1 MAFVKIKL
9 DIKNSSICQ
18 FYWHEDN
25 LRIQPNTHDPEW
37 TSTQSSFIR
46 DLTKVYR
53 VLYKLWTWP
62 CTGLLLDFKLSNFA
76 STLLIFL
83 LTSLKVLNS
92 IKIWGLP
99 YLFPIFVYI
108 LLELRIFTIQF
119 IFVFLLNFSSKIDIQ
134 GLKEAI
140 LTRDFIQFILHSE
153 VGQSLRIWC
162 HDITFPEEIFIQTLI
177 RINQDFYNQ
186 NGGRVVQD
194 TDLTQDYTQG
204 ICIRRTLWEDTVK
217 YCHGKIKRYI
227 CNLAL
232 ADFPEVFEHKC
243 LFLNKFSVEVDGTA
257 ITCLHH
263 HLTNFWIT
271 LFSLFMGYNT
281 CHCHWRNW
289 AILASKLFCGKF
301 HCFLYHWT
309 NSNCD

>member
-25 LRIQPNTHDPEW
+25 QRIQPNTHDPEW

-53 VLYKLWTWP
+53 VLCKLWTWP

-108 LLELRIFTIQF
+108 LLELRIFTITIFLFFFSTFHQKSIFRVWKKQF
-119 IFVFLLNFSSKIDIQ
+119 
-134 GLKEAI
+134 
-140 LTRDFIQFILHSE
+140 
-153 VGQSLRIWC
+153 
-162 HDITFPEEIFIQTLI
+162 
-177 RINQDFYNQ
+177 
-186 NGGRVVQD
+186 
-194 TDLTQDYTQG
+194 
-204 ICIRRTLWEDTVK
+204 
-217 YCHGKIKRYI
+217 
-227 CNLAL
+227 
-232 ADFPEVFEHKC
+232 
-243 LFLNKFSVEVDGTA
+243 
-257 ITCLHH
+257 
-263 HLTNFWIT
+263 
-271 LFSLFMGYNT
+271 
-281 CHCHWRNW
+281 
-289 AILASKLFCGKF
+289 
-301 HCFLYHWT
+301 
-309 NSNCD
+309 

>member
-1 MAFVKIKL
+1 M
-9 DIKNSSICQ
+9 
-18 FYWHEDN
+18 
-25 LRIQPNTHDPEW
+25 
-37 TSTQSSFIR
+37 
-46 DLTKVYR
+46 
-53 VLYKLWTWP
+53 
-62 CTGLLLDFKLSNFA
+62 
-76 STLLIFL
+76 
-83 LTSLKVLNS
+83 
-92 IKIWGLP
+92 
-99 YLFPIFVYI
+99 
-108 LLELRIFTIQF
+108 LELRIFTIQF
-119 IFVFLLNFSSKIDIQ
+119 VFVFLLNFSSKIDIQ

-194 TDLTQDYTQG
+194 QDLTEDYTQG

-232 ADFPEVFEHKC
+232 ADFPEVFEQKC

-263 HLTNFWIT
+263 HLTNF
-271 LFSLFMGYNT
+271 
-281 CHCHWRNW
+281 
-289 AILASKLFCGKF
+289 
-301 HCFLYHWT
+301 
-309 NSNCD
+309 

>member
-1 MAFVKIKL
+1 M
-9 DIKNSSICQ
+9 
-18 FYWHEDN
+18 
-25 LRIQPNTHDPEW
+25 
-37 TSTQSSFIR
+37 
-46 DLTKVYR
+46 
-53 VLYKLWTWP
+53 
-62 CTGLLLDFKLSNFA
+62 
-76 STLLIFL
+76 IFL

-119 IFVFLLNFSSKIDIQ
+119 IFVFLLNFSSKIAIQ

-232 ADFPEVFEHKC
+232 ADFPEVFEQKC

-263 HLTNFWIT
+263 HLTNF
-271 LFSLFMGYNT
+271 
-281 CHCHWRNW
+281 
-289 AILASKLFCGKF
+289 
-301 HCFLYHWT
+301 
-309 NSNCD
+309 